1 MRLALIVLVAA
12 SAAWACASRSA
23 DPGPAPAPVA
33 AAPPET
39 HVVQDAPL
47 HVKVAANTRC
57 EACHAD
63 IATEWRASQHASSWD
78 DPVFLAAYAI
88 EPLAFC
94 RACHA
99 PEAPVDETAS
109 PARHLGVG
117 CITCHVPAGAAA
129 GRAHVAFASRGEDA
143 EGCSGCHQFE
153 FPEPQDAAMQSTVEE
168 HAASPERDQSCASCH
183 MPRRS
188 GDRPHLDHGFRV
200 QGEQALLRSAVRA
213 EARREGDRV
222 IDLSL
227 AARGAGHAV
236 PTGDMFRRLEVHATA
251 GDGPD
256 AIRATPVVLSRE
268 LVFEMTERGPRRR
281 QLDDRRLP
289 ASGAPREARLVF
301 PRSVEGLPIRW
312 EVVYHRMGPREA
324 ALFGVDLDGE
334 AVIVAQ
340 GVLPAATER

>member
-1 MRLALIVLVAA
+1 
-12 SAAWACASRSA
+12 
-23 DPGPAPAPVA
+23 
-33 AAPPET
+33 
-39 HVVQDAPL
+39 
-47 HVKVAANTRC
+47 
-57 EACHAD
+57 
-63 IATEWRASQHASSWD
+63 
-78 DPVFLAAYAI
+78 
-88 EPLAFC
+88 
-94 RACHA
+94 
-99 PEAPVDETAS
+99 
-109 PARHLGVG
+109 
-117 CITCHVPAGAAA
+117 
-129 GRAHVAFASRGEDA
+129 
-143 EGCSGCHQFE
+143 
-153 FPEPQDAAMQSTVEE
+153 MQSTVEE

-200 QGEQALLRSAVRA
+200 QGDPALLRSAVRA

-334 AVIVAQ
+334 AVQPASPPLSRRGTGGSNAGGSGSAPRSLTQ
-340 GVLPAATER
+340 QPDVLEILHNAAGKHLVRPCALVNGDYFKPLPTLNRSRKVSECLHMGRVRSPPKRR